1 MTKSEL
7 IKKIHSNTDFNYAE
21 IEQITDCVF
30 ELISQG
36 LIEDDKVVISGFGTF
51 EKVEQSAYIGVN
63 PHTGEKMQVNAFN
76 KIRFTT
82 GKSLKNRIN

>member
-36 LIEDDKVVISGFGTF
+36 LIEDDKILISKEKNQLIEKYLYLQRDGKIDELDSKEKEEF
-51 EKVEQSAYIGVN
+51 E
-63 PHTGEKMQVNAFN
+63 TL
-76 KIRFTT
+76 KI
-82 GKSLKNRIN
+82 SLK